1 MHKKGIGF
9 VVLGVVGVFT
19 ILGVL
24 ASSNRVFATQ
34 TCTTDNET
42 GVVTCND
49 SITASVIVETSCGF
63 TITGDGN
70 YTLTLANNSTNNIN
84 GSQFTTTC
92 NSPNGYALY
101 AVGFSGNQ
109 VGNTKLLAQ
118 TIGSTYDI
126 QTGSGSSNWKMNLT
140 STGSYGTVVPAYD
153 AGTGTTKNYADI
165 PASYTKVAYY
175 TPASGDAST
184 QSVFQ
189 TNYQATVSSTQ
200 PADNYVG
207 QVKYTLVPTSES
219 ISKSIFELE
228 YMQDFASLTS
238 AQKADVLT
246 SMITNEQYQLKDSR
260 DNKVYYISK
269 LTDGNV
275 WMTQNLDLDIDST
288 KTYTSADTDIL
299 EDWNPISS
307 TQTTTTWAEHYNS
320 PESYDPGDVCWNG
333 SIGSSITTTCDQSS
347 NHYSLGNYYN
357 WAAAIAS
364 NDSSSHIEGIAT
376 SSICPRGWKL
386 PVHEGNGSYANLIN
400 MLGLVS
406 GTSGN
411 IQNSPTFFTYGG
423 AYWEGIFGGIG
434 DIGTYWSSV
443 PSGIDNQEAYA
454 FAFNSGGEMPIVFI
468 GRYNGFPIRC
478 VLR

>member
-19 ILGVL
+19 ILGVI
-24 ASSNRVFATQ
+24 ASSNRAFATQ

-49 SITASVIVETSCGF
+49 SITASVIVKTSCGF
-63 TITGDGN
+63 TIAGDGN
-70 YTLTLANNSTNNIN
+70 YTLTLANNSTNNVN

-207 QVKYTLVPTSES
+207 QVKYTLIPTSGD
-219 ISKSIFELE
+219 ISKSIFELTNL
-228 YMQDFASLTS
+228 QDFASLTS
-238 AQKADVLT
+238 TQKADVLT
-246 SMITNEQYQLKDSR
+246 SMIVGEQYQLTDSR
-260 DNKVYYISK
+260 DSK
-269 LTDGNV
+269 TYNITKLSNDDV
-275 WMTQNLDLDIDST
+275 WMTTNLSLEAGTDLSSTDSNVST
-288 KTYTSADTDIL
+288 AYTIPSNDLTTGDSYTEGRIHTTDANTWYNLCAASAGTVCNDSAAADTIYDICPAGWEL
-299 EDWNPISS
+299 PSS
-307 TQTTTTWAEHYNS
+307 TQQAWATNYVTTYSPVAGGYYTAGALASTTNGYWWSGTNNS
-320 PESYDPGDVCWNG
+320 ATEYYGLTYNG
-333 SIGSSITTTCDQSS
+333 STLSASSTFDD
-347 NHYSLGNYYN
+347 
-357 WAAAIAS
+357 A
-364 NDSSSHIEGIAT
+364 
-376 SSICPRGWKL
+376 
-386 PVHEGNGSYANLIN
+386 NG
-400 MLGLVS
+400 MFV
-406 GTSGN
+406 
-411 IQNSPTFFTYGG
+411 
-423 AYWEGIFGGIG
+423 
-434 DIGTYWSSV
+434 
-443 PSGIDNQEAYA
+443 
-454 FAFNSGGEMPIVFI
+454 
-468 GRYNGFPIRC
+468 RC
-478 VLR
+478 VAK